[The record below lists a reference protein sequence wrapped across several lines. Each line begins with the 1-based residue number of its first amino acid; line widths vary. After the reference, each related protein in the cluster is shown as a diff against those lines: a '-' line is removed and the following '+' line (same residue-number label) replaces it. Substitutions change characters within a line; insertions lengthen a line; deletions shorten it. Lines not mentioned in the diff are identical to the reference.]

1 MVMESIGVRE
11 KLLRTKKQE
20 ADGDIDIRNLILTNP
35 YDEIAPVS
43 TTWERNEKIRKDA

>member
-1 MVMESIGVRE
+1 METIGLAE
-11 KLLRTKKQE
+11 KVLRIEKRE

-43 TTWERNEKIRKDA
+43 TTWEATKKIQKDGE